1 VSRGLCFAR
10 VGVARGGRELL
21 SDVDLS
27 LAPGEFAALVGPN
40 GAGKTTLLKTAAGLV
55 RPTRGLVTLEGRIVA
70 RLAPKQRAAA
80 VAWLPQQALAEE
92 LLSADDVVSTA
103 RYRFDESHAHTR
115 SKAREALRAVGA
127 EHLAERMVPTLSG
140 GENQRV
146 ALATL
151 LAQEAPLLL
160 VDEPANH
167 LDPAQQIRVYEL
179 LGQLWRRGLG
189 ILCVT
194 HDINLLRFLG
204 GDRAPRVIGLDR
216 GGIRFDLGYDAPDL
230 AAELGCLFG
239 VEVQPVGPADRR
251 VFLTYALGP
260 SGARGGFEP
269 ATP

>member
-1 VSRGLCFAR
+1 VSRELCFAG

-21 SDVDLS
+21 SDLFLS
-27 LAPGEFAALVGPN
+27 VAPGEFVAFVGPN

-55 RPTRGLVTLEGRIVA
+55 RPTRGRVTLDGRA
-70 RLAPKQRAAA
+70 LGELSPKERAAA
-80 VAWLPQQALAEE
+80 VAWLPQQALVQE
-92 LLSADDVVSTA
+92 LLSADEVVATA
-103 RYRFDESHAHTR
+103 RYRFDESHGHTR
-115 SKAREALRAVGA
+115 RKAREALRAVGA

-140 GENQRV
+140 GESQRI

-167 LDPAQQIRVYEL
+167 LDPAQQIRVYQL
-179 LGQLWRRGLG
+179 LGELWRQGLG

-204 GDRAPRVIGLDR
+204 GERASRVIGLER
-216 GGIRFDLGYDAPDL
+216 GRIRFDIGYDAPDL
-230 AAELGCLFG
+230 AAELGRLFG
-239 VEVQPVGPADRR
+239 VEVEPVGMAEKR
-251 VFLTYALGP
+251 VFLAHPLGR
-260 SGARGGFEP
+260 SAAVEP

>member
-1 VSRGLCFAR
+1 MSRGLCFAG
-10 VGVARGGRELL
+10 VGVARGGRELV

-27 LAPGEFAALVGPN
+27 VAPGEFVALVGPN
-40 GAGKTTLLKTAAGLV
+40 GAGKTTLLKIAAGLV
-55 RPTRGLVTLEGRIVA
+55 RPTCGLVTLEGRA
-70 RLAPKQRAAA
+70 LAELSPKRRAAA
-80 VAWLPQQALAEE
+80 VAWLPQQALVDQ
-92 LLSADDVVSTA
+92 LLCASDVVSTA

-115 SKAREALRAVGA
+115 SKVREALGAVGA
-127 EHLAERMVPTLSG
+127 AHLAERMVPTLSG

-179 LGQLWRRGLG
+179 LGALWRRGLG
-189 ILCVT
+189 VLCVT

-204 GDRAPRVIGLDR
+204 GDRTPRVIGLDR
-216 GGIRFDLGYDAPDL
+216 GCIRFDVAYDAPGL

-239 VEVQPVGPADRR
+239 VEVQPVGSAERR
-251 VFLTYALGP
+251 VFLAHPLGR
-260 SGARGGFEP
+260 SGARDGVEP
-269 ATP
+269 VPP

>member
-1 VSRGLCFAR
+1 VSRGLCFAG
-10 VGVARGGRELL
+10 VGVVRGGRELI
-21 SDVDLS
+21 SHVDLS
-27 LAPGEFAALVGPN
+27 VVPGEFVAVVGPN

-55 RPTRGLVTLEGRIVA
+55 RQTSGLVTLDGR
-70 RLAPKQRAAA
+70 APADLSPRQCAAA
-80 VAWLPQQALAEE
+80 VAWLPQQALVEE
-92 LLSADDVVSTA
+92 LLCATDVVSTA

-140 GENQRV
+140 GEKQRV

-179 LGQLWRRGLG
+179 LGELWRRGLG

-204 GDRAPRVIGLDR
+204 GDRAPRVIGLGR
-216 GGIRFDLGYDAPDL
+216 GCIRFDLGYDATDL
-230 AAELGCLFG
+230 AAELGALFG
-239 VEVQPVGPADRR
+239 IEVRPVGSADRR
-251 VFLTYALGP
+251 VFLAYPLGR
-260 SGARGGFEP
+260 SEMGSSR
-269 ATP
+269 